1 MPENVEVKAA
11 ARDFK
16 KQHLLAQQ
24 LSGSSGETLFQKDV
38 FFRVPKGR
46 LKLRF
51 LAEDHGE
58 LISYE
63 RSDSAGPKRSVYHVV
78 QTKTPETLRTA
89 LASALGVRGTVAKK
103 RTVYWIGQTR
113 VHLDEVEGLGQFIEL
128 EVVLKPG
135 QAGAEGEQVAAEL
148 MKRLEIAKE
157 DLIAQAYID
166 LLENRE

>member
-1 MPENVEVKAA
+1 MPENVEIKAA
-11 ARDFK
+11 ARNFER
-16 KQHLLAQQ
+16 QHLLARR
-24 LSGSSGETLFQKDV
+24 LSGSAGETLFQKDV

-63 RSDSAGPKRSVYHVV
+63 RSNSAGPRRSVYHVV

-89 LASALGVRGTVAKK
+89 LASVLGVRGTVAKR

-113 VHLDEVEGLGQFIEL
+113 VHLDEVEGLGRFIEL

-135 QAGAEGEQVAAEL
+135 QAGAEGEEIAAQL
-148 MKRLEIAKE
+148 MKGLEIAKE
-157 DLIAQAYID
+157 DLIAQAYVD
-166 LLENRE
+166 LLEDRE